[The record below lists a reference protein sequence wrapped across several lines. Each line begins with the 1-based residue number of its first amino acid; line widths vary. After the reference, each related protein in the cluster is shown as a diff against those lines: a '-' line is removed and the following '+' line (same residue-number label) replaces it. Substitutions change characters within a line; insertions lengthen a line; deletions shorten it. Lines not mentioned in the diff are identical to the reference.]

1 MNSKAKRQVLLLV
14 LTVVVLFV
22 AVAPVLAEF
31 DSGVGQGEF
40 RQTTMIKDS
49 VGMFHEEGWE

>member
-1 MNSKAKRQVLLLV
+1 MNSKVKRQVLSLV
-14 LTVVVLFV
+14 LTAVVLFV

-31 DSGVGQGEF
+31 DSGVGQGEH
-40 RQTTMIKDS
+40 RPTTMIENS